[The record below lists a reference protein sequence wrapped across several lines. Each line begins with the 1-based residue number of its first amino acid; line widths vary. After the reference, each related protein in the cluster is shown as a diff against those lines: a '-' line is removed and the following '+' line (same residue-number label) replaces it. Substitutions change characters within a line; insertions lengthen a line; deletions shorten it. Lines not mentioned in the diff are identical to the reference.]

1 MHRNLQ
7 VRQETRS
14 PRCGLGEMPHQT
26 GGGDVVE
33 IADTERRGQIVG
45 HLSLRPTVHALEDGS
60 EVVDVATLG
69 VKWGEFPIDSV
80 GATSHDVVMELITTV
95 GAIVAGVVMVL
106 VGAYSI
112 AAILFDDLAQ

>member
-1 MHRNLQ
+1 MTHRA
-7 VRQETRS
+7 
-14 PRCGLGEMPHQT
+14 
-26 GGGDVVE
+26 GGGDAVE
-33 IADTERRGQIVG
+33 IADTACGGEVVG
-45 HLSLRPTVHALEDGS
+45 HLSLWPTVHALEDRS
-60 EVVDVATLG
+60 KVVDVATLG

-80 GATSHDVVMELITTV
+80 GATPHDVVMELITTV